1 MSNNNYHK
9 QFAENL
15 LALREYK
22 KLTKTQ
28 AAAELGIHRE
38 TYAAYESGARVPS
51 FAATA
56 SIAAFFQVDL
66 SDMLQK
72 ESKEI
77 IAEKEYYDA
86 LESEERAFLHSYRR
100 LSPFS
105 KGRLIEFAISLYL
118 KETGK
123 KF

>member
-9 QFAENL
+9 RFADNL

-22 KLTKTQ
+22 KLTKAQ

-38 TYAAYESGARVPS
+38 TYAAYENGKRVPS

-72 ESKEI
+72 EAGEI

-86 LESEERAFLHSYRR
+86 LDSEEKSFLLSYRR

-105 KGRLIEFAISLYL
+105 KGRLIEFATSLYL

>member
-9 QFAENL
+9 LFAENL

-77 IAEKEYYDA
+77 IAE
-86 LESEERAFLHSYRR
+86 SEERAFLHSYRR

-105 KGRLIEFAISLYL
+105 KGRLIEFAMSLYL

>member
-1 MSNNNYHK
+1 M
-9 QFAENL
+9 
-15 LALREYK
+15 
-22 KLTKTQ
+22 
-28 AAAELGIHRE
+28 
-38 TYAAYESGARVPS
+38 PS

-72 ESKEI
+72 DSKDL
-77 IAEKEYYDA
+77 IAEKEFFDS
-86 LESEERAFLHSYRR
+86 LDGQEKAFIHSYRR

-105 KGRLIEFAISLYL
+105 KGRLIEFAMSLYL